1 MSFLFNYL
9 NIVDAILVFFIIF
22 AAFNYIYIML
32 LSAKFEN
39 IYSFNEETRILFTA
53 SKSDQLPLQ
62 VSRAEKRDDISVL
75 RMGLIYG
82 ANASGKSNIIKCLAI
97 IKEFA
102 LNGWSNRKYNYFKM
116 TDTPQERSS
125 IELEYKVDGQF
136 FAYGIAFSKGGLLEE
151 WLYKTGSRTDA
162 MIFERKRNGESWENT
177 IAPQF
182 LNDEDGQFL
191 KFLIEGTPTKGTFLT
206 EYIKRNGKGID
217 AIKSAHKWFEN
228 LNIIFPDTH
237 RADFPIR
244 VVNDTQ
250 FRTVMRDLLSF
261 FGTGISDLCRLES
274 NPEELGI
281 PEEIRQK
288 IEESLDGKESRTGFL
303 IHKRTRFI
311 FAEKD
316 KSKKL
321 IWYELKT
328 IHRRAGSDSPYY
340 FEMFEESDGTSRL
353 FDFIP
358 MLIDMRVNNAVYV
371 IDEVDRS
378 LHPMLTLKLLEMYN
392 SLLRSDS
399 QIQLI
404 CTTHESNL
412 LSTAPIRQDEVWF
425 VEKDKNGESHLSSL
439 CEYKPRENVQ
449 KGYLNGRYGAIPF
462 FGELN
467 NIHWDDAK

>member
-1 MSFLFNYL
+1 
-9 NIVDAILVFFIIF
+9 
-22 AAFNYIYIML
+22 ML

-53 SKSDQLPLQ
+53 SKSDLLPLH

-102 LNGWSNRKYNYFKM
+102 LNGWSNRKFNYFKM
-116 TDTPQERSS
+116 TDDSQERSS
-125 IELEYKVDGQF
+125 IELEFKVNNQF

-151 WLYKTGSRTDA
+151 WLYKTGSRSDA
-162 MIFERKRNGESWENT
+162 MIFERKRNDDNWENT
-177 IAPQF
+177 IASQY
-182 LNDEDGQFL
+182 LKTETGSFL
-191 KFLIEGTPTKGTFLT
+191 KFLIDGTPTKGTFLS

-217 AIKSAHKWFEN
+217 AIKSTRRWFEN
-228 LNIIFPDTH
+228 LNIIFPNTH
-237 RADFPIR
+237 RTDFPFR
-244 VVNDTQ
+244 AVNDNQ
-250 FRTVMRDLLSF
+250 FKNVMRELLGY
-261 FGTGISDLCRLES
+261 FGTGISDLLRVES
-274 NPEELGI
+274 KSEELGI
-281 PEEIRQK
+281 PDEIRQK
-288 IEESLDGKESRTGFL
+288 IEESLDGKDEKTGIV
-303 IHKRTRFI
+303 IHNENRFI

-316 KSKKL
+316 VSKNLK
-321 IWYELKT
+321 WYELKT
-328 IHRRAGSDSPYY
+328 IHRKEDSSSDYI

-358 MLIDMRVNNAVYV
+358 MLIDMRSNDAVYI

-378 LHPMLTLKLLEMYN
+378 LHPILTLKLLELYN
-392 SLLRSDS
+392 SLLRNDS
-399 QIQLI
+399 QMQLI

-425 VEKDKNGESHLSSL
+425 VEKDKLGASHLSSL
-439 CEYKPRENVQ
+439 CEYKPRENIQ

-467 NIHWDDAK
+467 NIHWDYAKQE

>member
-1 MSFLFNYL
+1 M
-9 NIVDAILVFFIIF
+9 LV
-22 AAFNYIYIML
+22 
-32 LSAKFEN
+32 SAKFEN
-39 IYSFNEETRILFTA
+39 IYSFNEEKRILFTA

-125 IELEYKVDGQF
+125 IELEFKVNSQF

-162 MIFERKRNGESWENT
+162 MIFERKRNGEGWENT

-182 LNDEDGQFL
+182 MKGEDGQFL
-191 KFLIEGTPTKGTFLT
+191 KFLIDGTPTKGTFLS

-217 AIKSAHKWFEN
+217 TIKSARKWFEN

-237 RADFPIR
+237 RTDFPFR
-244 VVNDTQ
+244 VVNDSQ
-250 FRTVMRDLLSF
+250 FKNVMRDLLSY
-261 FGTGISDLCRLES
+261 FGTGISDLRRIES
-274 NPEELGI
+274 KSEELGI
-281 PEEIRQK
+281 PDEIRQK
-288 IEESLDGKESRTGFL
+288 IEESLEGKDEKTGVVIHNES
-303 IHKRTRFI
+303 RFI

-316 KSKKL
+316 ESKNLK
-321 IWYELKT
+321 WYELKT
-328 IHRRAGSDSPYY
+328 IHKTEGSESDYI

-358 MLIDMRVNNAVYV
+358 MLIDMRVNDAVYV
-371 IDEVDRS
+371 IDEIDRS

-392 SLLRSDS
+392 SLLRSNS
-399 QIQLI
+399 HMQLI

-425 VEKDKNGESHLSSL
+425 VEKDKKGESHLSSL

-467 NIHWDDAK
+467 NIHWDDAKQE

>member
-1 MSFLFNYL
+1 
-9 NIVDAILVFFIIF
+9 
-22 AAFNYIYIML
+22 ML

-75 RMGLIYG
+75 RMGLVYG

-102 LNGWSNRKYNYFKM
+102 MNGWSNRKYNYFKM

-125 IELEYKVDGQF
+125 IELEFKVDGQF

-162 MIFERKRNGESWENT
+162 LIFERKRNGDVWENT
-177 IAPQF
+177 ITPQF
-182 LNDEDGQFL
+182 MKGADGQFL
-191 KFLIEGTPTKGTFLT
+191 KFLIDGTPTKGTFLS

-217 AIKSAHKWFEN
+217 AIKSARKWFEN

-237 RADFPIR
+237 RTDFPFR
-244 VVNDTQ
+244 VVNDSQ
-250 FRTVMRDLLSF
+250 FKNVMRDLLSY
-261 FGTGISDLCRLES
+261 FGTGISDLRRIES
-274 NPEELGI
+274 KSEELGI
-281 PEEIRQK
+281 PDEIRQK
-288 IEESLDGKESRTGFL
+288 IEESLDGKDEKTGVVIHNES
-303 IHKRTRFI
+303 RFI
-311 FAEKD
+311 FAE
-316 KSKKL
+316 
-321 IWYELKT
+321 I
-328 IHRRAGSDSPYY
+328 
-340 FEMFEESDGTSRL
+340 
-353 FDFIP
+353 IP
-358 MLIDMRVNNAVYV
+358 MLIDMRANDAVYV

-378 LHPMLTLKLLEMYN
+378 LHPMLTLKLLEMYD
-392 SLLRSDS
+392 SLLKSDS
-399 QIQLI
+399 QMQLI

-425 VEKDKNGESHLSSL
+425 VEKDKKGESHLSSL

-467 NIHWDDAK
+467 NIHWDDAKQE

>member
-1 MSFLFNYL
+1 
-9 NIVDAILVFFIIF
+9 
-22 AAFNYIYIML
+22 ML

-102 LNGWSNRKYNYFKM
+102 MNGWSNRKYNYFKM

-125 IELEYKVDGQF
+125 IELEFKVDGQF

-162 MIFERKRNGESWENT
+162 MIFERKRNGDVWENT

-182 LNDEDGQFL
+182 MKGADGQFL
-191 KFLIEGTPTKGTFLT
+191 KFLIDGTPTKGTFLS

-217 AIKSAHKWFEN
+217 AIKSARKWFEN
-228 LNIIFPDTH
+228 LNIIFPNTH
-237 RADFPIR
+237 KTDFPFR
-244 VVNDTQ
+244 VVDVSQ
-250 FRTVMRDLLSF
+250 FKNVMRDLLSY
-261 FGTGISDLCRLES
+261 FGTGISDLRRVES
-274 NPEELGI
+274 KSEELGI
-281 PEEIRQK
+281 PDEIRQK
-288 IEESLDGKESRTGFL
+288 IEESLDGKDEKTGVVIHNES
-303 IHKRTRFI
+303 RFI

-316 KSKKL
+316 ESKNLK
-321 IWYELKT
+321 WYECSN
-328 IHRRAGSDSPYY
+328 SDYI

-358 MLIDMRVNNAVYV
+358 MLIDMRANDAVYV

-399 QIQLI
+399 QMQLI

-412 LSTAPIRQDEVWF
+412 LSTAPIRQDEIWF
-425 VEKDKNGESHLSSL
+425 VEKDKKGESHLSSL

-467 NIHWDDAK
+467 NIHWNDAKQE